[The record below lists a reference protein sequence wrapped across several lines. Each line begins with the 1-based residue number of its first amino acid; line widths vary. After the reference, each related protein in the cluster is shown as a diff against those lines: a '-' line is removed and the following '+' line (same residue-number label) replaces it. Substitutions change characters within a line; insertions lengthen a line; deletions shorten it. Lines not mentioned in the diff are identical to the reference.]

1 MNHVFIYG
9 APGVGKLTVA
19 KEFSR
24 ISDYKL
30 FHDHILQDSLS
41 LIFEKGCQSWHFLRR
56 NFYLDIV
63 EEFYKNNQNLVS
75 TFCYC
80 FPRDDEFIKELLR
93 KSEKYS
99 VKLFF
104 VRLVCDFEE
113 ECRRISGISREGTT
127 KLRTKE
133 ELEKDLEKQNLN
145 SPILFVD
152 SFEIDNTKLSPEE
165 TAVKIREHYKI

>member
-9 APGVGKLTVA
+9 APALGKLTVA
-19 KEFSR
+19 
-24 ISDYKL
+24 
-30 FHDHILQDSLS
+30 
-41 LIFEKGCQSWHFLRR
+41 
-56 NFYLDIV
+56 

-104 VRLVCDFEE
+104 VKLVCDFEE
-113 ECRRISGISREGTT
+113 ECRRADGSSREGTT
-127 KLRTKE
+127 KLKTKE
-133 ELEKDLEKQNLN
+133 DLEKELKIQNLN